1 MEGSWPV
8 MFGGREIGSLR
19 AHERGAMTVFEAE
32 AADPGGVLR
41 LSVYGGGREGY
52 LGVMSPA
59 GEGRV
64 ALRRSLSR
72 AALRGF
78 PERIE
83 YAAPSGEAAPA
94 PEPEP
99 EEGEPL
105 EPEEQESDGAVM
117 EPASLTT
124 EELEHMAVVKLRA
137 VARQIGLTSMTR
149 KEIRFAKKEELLAA
163 ITAFLAEQNN

>member
-19 AHERGAMTVFEAE
+19 AYARGAMTVFEAE

-52 LGVMSPA
+52 LGVMSPS

-94 PEPEP
+94 PEPEKP
-99 EEGEPL
+99 AAEPVS
-105 EPEEQESDGAVM
+105 EPEPEPEPEDGLIWYSSPDGTLSAHDGRRLLVAL
-117 EPASLTT
+117 PADD
-124 EELEHMAVVKLRA
+124 ARVPAWAGDVVRY
-137 VARQIGLTSMTR
+137 INGR
-149 KEIRFAKKEELLAA
+149 KYVVFPW
-163 ITAFLAEQNN
+163 

>member
-8 MFGGREIGSLR
+8 MVGGREIGSLR

-59 GEGRV
+59 GDGRV

-94 PEPEP
+94 PKPEKPAPEPVSEPEP
-99 EEGEPL
+99 EP
-105 EPEEQESDGAVM
+105 EPEDGLIWYSSPDGTLSAHDGRRLLVAL
-117 EPASLTT
+117 PADD
-124 EELEHMAVVKLRA
+124 ARVPAWAGDVVRY
-137 VARQIGLTSMTR
+137 INGR
-149 KEIRFAKKEELLAA
+149 KYVVFPW
-163 ITAFLAEQNN
+163 

>member
-94 PEPEP
+94 PEPEKPAP
-99 EEGEPL
+99 EPVS
-105 EPEEQESDGAVM
+105 EPEPEPEPEDGLIWYSSPDGTLSAHDGRRLLVAL
-117 EPASLTT
+117 PADD
-124 EELEHMAVVKLRA
+124 ARVPAWAGDVVRY
-137 VARQIGLTSMTR
+137 INGR
-149 KEIRFAKKEELLAA
+149 KYVVFPW
-163 ITAFLAEQNN
+163 

>member
-19 AHERGAMTVFEAE
+19 AYARGAMTVFEAE
-32 AADPGGVLR
+32 ASDPGGVLR

-94 PEPEP
+94 PEPEKPAP
-99 EEGEPL
+99 ETVS
-105 EPEEQESDGAVM
+105 EPEPAPEPEDGLIWYSSPDGTLSAHDGRRLLVAL
-117 EPASLTT
+117 PADD
-124 EELEHMAVVKLRA
+124 ARVPAWAGDVVRY
-137 VARQIGLTSMTR
+137 INGR
-149 KEIRFAKKEELLAA
+149 KYVVFPW
-163 ITAFLAEQNN
+163 

>member
-19 AHERGAMTVFEAE
+19 AHARGAMTVFEAE
-32 AADPGGVLR
+32 ASDPGGVLR

-52 LGVMSPA
+52 LGGMSPA
-59 GEGRV
+59 GDGRV

-94 PEPEP
+94 PKPEKPAPEPVSEPEP
-99 EEGEPL
+99 EP
-105 EPEEQESDGAVM
+105 EPEDGLIWYSSPDGTLSAHDGRRLLVAL
-117 EPASLTT
+117 PADD
-124 EELEHMAVVKLRA
+124 ARVPAWAGDVVRY
-137 VARQIGLTSMTR
+137 INGR
-149 KEIRFAKKEELLAA
+149 KYVVFPW
-163 ITAFLAEQNN
+163 

>member
-8 MFGGREIGSLR
+8 MFGGRESGTLR

-32 AADPGGVLR
+32 AADPGGVVR
-41 LSVYGGGREGY
+41 LAVYGGGREGY

-83 YAAPSGEAAPA
+83 YAAPAGAAPSVHEAEQGKPA

-99 EEGEPL
+99 EPAP
-105 EPEEQESDGAVM
+105 EPETEPEDGLIWYSSPDGTLSAHDGRRLLVAL
-117 EPASLTT
+117 PADD
-124 EELEHMAVVKLRA
+124 ARVPAWAGDVVRY
-137 VARQIGLTSMTR
+137 INGR
-149 KEIRFAKKEELLAA
+149 KYVVFPW
-163 ITAFLAEQNN
+163 

>member
-94 PEPEP
+94 PEPEKPAP
-99 EEGEPL
+99 EPVS
-105 EPEEQESDGAVM
+105 EPEPEPEPEDGLIWYSSPDGTLSAHDGRLLLVAL
-117 EPASLTT
+117 PADD
-124 EELEHMAVVKLRA
+124 ARVPAWAGDVVRY
-137 VARQIGLTSMTR
+137 INGR
-149 KEIRFAKKEELLAA
+149 KYVVFPW
-163 ITAFLAEQNN
+163 

>member
-1 MEGSWPV
+1 MEESWPV

-59 GEGRV
+59 GDGRV

-94 PEPEP
+94 PKPEKPAPEPFSEPEP
-99 EEGEPL
+99 EP
-105 EPEEQESDGAVM
+105 EPEDGLIWYSSPDGTLSTHDGRRLLVAL
-117 EPASLTT
+117 PADD
-124 EELEHMAVVKLRA
+124 ARVPAWAGDVVRY
-137 VARQIGLTSMTR
+137 INGR
-149 KEIRFAKKEELLAA
+149 KYVVFPW
-163 ITAFLAEQNN
+163 

>member
-8 MFGGREIGSLR
+8 MFGGREIGLLR
-19 AHERGAMTVFEAE
+19 AHARGAMTVFEAE
-32 AADPGGVLR
+32 ASDPGGVLR

-94 PEPEP
+94 PEPEKPAP
-99 EEGEPL
+99 EPVS
-105 EPEEQESDGAVM
+105 EPEPEPEPEPEDGLIWYSSPDGTLSAHDGRRLLVAL
-117 EPASLTT
+117 PADD
-124 EELEHMAVVKLRA
+124 ARVPAWAGDVVRY
-137 VARQIGLTSMTR
+137 INGR
-149 KEIRFAKKEELLAA
+149 KYVVFPW
-163 ITAFLAEQNN
+163 

>member
-1 MEGSWPV
+1 MEESWPV

-19 AHERGAMTVFEAE
+19 AHARGAMTVFEAE

-72 AALRGF
+72 AALRS
-78 PERIE
+78 
-83 YAAPSGEAAPA
+83 PSFGCV
-94 PEPEP
+94 
-99 EEGEPL
+99 
-105 EPEEQESDGAVM
+105 Q
-117 EPASLTT
+117 
-124 EELEHMAVVKLRA
+124 
-137 VARQIGLTSMTR
+137 RQWP
-149 KEIRFAKKEELLAA
+149 
-163 ITAFLAEQNN
+163 

>member
-8 MFGGREIGSLR
+8 MFGGREIGSLQ
-19 AHERGAMTVFEAE
+19 AYARGAMTVFEAE

-72 AALRGF
+72 AVLRGF

-94 PEPEP
+94 PEPEKPAP
-99 EEGEPL
+99 EPVSKP
-105 EPEEQESDGAVM
+105 EPEPEPEDGLIWYSSPDGTLSAHDGRRLLVAL
-117 EPASLTT
+117 PADD
-124 EELEHMAVVKLRA
+124 ARVPAWAGDVVRY
-137 VARQIGLTSMTR
+137 INGR
-149 KEIRFAKKEELLAA
+149 KYVVFPW
-163 ITAFLAEQNN
+163 

>member
-94 PEPEP
+94 PETEKPAPEPVSEPEP
-99 EEGEPL
+99 EP
-105 EPEEQESDGAVM
+105 EPEDGLIWYSSPDGTLSAHDGRRLLVAL
-117 EPASLTT
+117 PADD
-124 EELEHMAVVKLRA
+124 ARVPAWAGDVVRY
-137 VARQIGLTSMTR
+137 INGR
-149 KEIRFAKKEELLAA
+149 KYVVFPW
-163 ITAFLAEQNN
+163 

>member
-41 LSVYGGGREGY
+41 LSVYGGGREGS
-52 LGVMSPA
+52 LGVMSPS

-94 PEPEP
+94 PEPEKPAP
-99 EEGEPL
+99 EPVS
-105 EPEEQESDGAVM
+105 EPEPEPEPEDGLIWYSSPDGTLSAHDGQRLLVAL
-117 EPASLTT
+117 PADD
-124 EELEHMAVVKLRA
+124 ARVPAWAGDVVRY
-137 VARQIGLTSMTR
+137 INGR
-149 KEIRFAKKEELLAA
+149 KYVVFPW
-163 ITAFLAEQNN
+163 

>member
-1 MEGSWPV
+1 
-8 MFGGREIGSLR
+8 
-19 AHERGAMTVFEAE
+19 MTVFEAE

-83 YAAPSGEAAPA
+83 YAAPSGEAAAAPEPEKPA
-94 PEPEP
+94 PEPVSEPEPEP
-99 EEGEPL
+99 E
-105 EPEEQESDGAVM
+105 PEDGLIWYSSPDGTLSAHDGRRLLVAL
-117 EPASLTT
+117 PADD
-124 EELEHMAVVKLRA
+124 ARVPAWAGDVVRY
-137 VARQIGLTSMTR
+137 INGR
-149 KEIRFAKKEELLAA
+149 KYVVFPW
-163 ITAFLAEQNN
+163 

>member
-1 MEGSWPV
+1 MEGSWPE

-19 AHERGAMTVFEAE
+19 AYARGAMTVFEAE

-72 AALRGF
+72 AVLRGF

-94 PEPEP
+94 PEPEKPAP
-99 EEGEPL
+99 EPVS
-105 EPEEQESDGAVM
+105 EPEPEPEPEDGLIWYSSPDGTLSAHDGRRLLVAL
-117 EPASLTT
+117 PADD
-124 EELEHMAVVKLRA
+124 ARVPAWAGDVVRY
-137 VARQIGLTSMTR
+137 INGR
-149 KEIRFAKKEELLAA
+149 KYVVFPW
-163 ITAFLAEQNN
+163 

>member
-8 MFGGREIGSLR
+8 MFGGREIGS
-19 AHERGAMTVFEAE
+19 
-32 AADPGGVLR
+32 LR

-94 PEPEP
+94 PEPEKPAP
-99 EEGEPL
+99 EPVS
-105 EPEEQESDGAVM
+105 EPEPEPEPEDGLIWYSSPDGTLSAHDGRRLLVAL
-117 EPASLTT
+117 PADD
-124 EELEHMAVVKLRA
+124 ARVPAWAGDVVRY
-137 VARQIGLTSMTR
+137 INGR
-149 KEIRFAKKEELLAA
+149 KYVVFPW
-163 ITAFLAEQNN
+163 

>member
-52 LGVMSPA
+52 LGVMSPS

-94 PEPEP
+94 PEPEKPTP
-99 EEGEPL
+99 EPVS
-105 EPEEQESDGAVM
+105 EPEPEPEPENGLIWYSSPDGTLSAHDGRRLLVAL
-117 EPASLTT
+117 PADD
-124 EELEHMAVVKLRA
+124 ARVPAWAGDVVRY
-137 VARQIGLTSMTR
+137 INGR
-149 KEIRFAKKEELLAA
+149 KYVVFPW
-163 ITAFLAEQNN
+163 

>member
-1 MEGSWPV
+1 MEESWPV
-8 MFGGREIGSLR
+8 MFGGREIGSR
-19 AHERGAMTVFEAE
+19 RSAERGSITGSEEPASY
-32 AADPGGVLR
+32 PGGVLR
-41 LSVYGGGREGY
+41 LAVYCGWREGD

-94 PEPEP
+94 PEPEKPAP
-99 EEGEPL
+99 EPVS
-105 EPEEQESDGAVM
+105 EPEPEPEPEDGLIWYSSPDGTLSAHDGRRLLVAL
-117 EPASLTT
+117 PADD
-124 EELEHMAVVKLRA
+124 ARVPAWAGDVVRY
-137 VARQIGLTSMTR
+137 INGR
-149 KEIRFAKKEELLAA
+149 KYVVFPW
-163 ITAFLAEQNN
+163 

>member
-19 AHERGAMTVFEAE
+19 AYARGAMTVFEAE

-72 AALRGF
+72 AVLRGF

-94 PEPEP
+94 PEPEKPAP
-99 EEGEPL
+99 EPVS
-105 EPEEQESDGAVM
+105 EPEPEPEPEDGLIWYSSPDGTLSAHDGRRLLVDDARV
-117 EPASLTT
+117 PAW
-124 EELEHMAVVKLRA
+124 AGDVVRY
-137 VARQIGLTSMTR
+137 INGR
-149 KEIRFAKKEELLAA
+149 KYVVFPW
-163 ITAFLAEQNN
+163 

>member
-1 MEGSWPV
+1 MEESWPV

-19 AHERGAMTVFEAE
+19 AHARGAMTVFEAE

-64 ALRRSLSR
+64 ALRRSLSS

-94 PEPEP
+94 PEPEKPAP
-99 EEGEPL
+99 EPVSKP
-105 EPEEQESDGAVM
+105 EPEPEPEDGLIWYSSPDGTLSAHDGRRLLVAL
-117 EPASLTT
+117 PADD
-124 EELEHMAVVKLRA
+124 ARVPAWAGDVVRY
-137 VARQIGLTSMTR
+137 INGR
-149 KEIRFAKKEELLAA
+149 KYVVFPW
-163 ITAFLAEQNN
+163 

>member
-19 AHERGAMTVFEAE
+19 AYARGAMTVFEAE

-72 AALRGF
+72 AVLRGF

-94 PEPEP
+94 PEPEKPAP
-99 EEGEPL
+99 EPVSKP
-105 EPEEQESDGAVM
+105 EPEPEPEDGLIWYSSPDGTLSAHDGRRLLVAL
-117 EPASLTT
+117 PADD
-124 EELEHMAVVKLRA
+124 ARVPAWAGDVVRY
-137 VARQIGLTSMTR
+137 INGR
-149 KEIRFAKKEELLAA
+149 KYVVFPW
-163 ITAFLAEQNN
+163 

>member
-72 AALRGF
+72 AALWGF

-94 PEPEP
+94 PEPEKPAP
-99 EEGEPL
+99 EPVS
-105 EPEEQESDGAVM
+105 EPEPEPEPEDGLIWYSSPDGTLSAHDGRRLLVAL
-117 EPASLTT
+117 PADD
-124 EELEHMAVVKLRA
+124 ARVPAWAGDVVRY
-137 VARQIGLTSMTR
+137 INGR
-149 KEIRFAKKEELLAA
+149 KYVVFPW
-163 ITAFLAEQNN
+163 

>member
-94 PEPEP
+94 PEPEKPAP
-99 EEGEPL
+99 EPVS
-105 EPEEQESDGAVM
+105 EPEP
-117 EPASLTT
+117 EP
-124 EELEHMAVVKLRA
+124 EPELEDGLIWYSSPDGTLSAHDGRRLLVALPADDARVPAWAGDVVRY
-137 VARQIGLTSMTR
+137 INGR
-149 KEIRFAKKEELLAA
+149 KYVVFPW
-163 ITAFLAEQNN
+163 

>member
-83 YAAPSGEAAPA
+83 YAAPSREAAPA
-94 PEPEP
+94 PEPEKPAP
-99 EEGEPL
+99 EPVS
-105 EPEEQESDGAVM
+105 EPEPEPEPEDGLIWYSSPDGTLSAHDGRRLLVAL
-117 EPASLTT
+117 PADD
-124 EELEHMAVVKLRA
+124 ARVPAWAGDVVRY
-137 VARQIGLTSMTR
+137 INGR
-149 KEIRFAKKEELLAA
+149 KYVVFPW
-163 ITAFLAEQNN
+163 

>member
-19 AHERGAMTVFEAE
+19 AYARGAMTVFEAE

-52 LGVMSPA
+52 LGVLSPA

-72 AALRGF
+72 AVLRGF

-94 PEPEP
+94 PEPEKPAP
-99 EEGEPL
+99 EPVS
-105 EPEEQESDGAVM
+105 EPEPEPEPEDGRGWDGAPDGPLSGGGGRGRLVAL
-117 EPASLTT
+117 PADD
-124 EELEHMAVVKLRA
+124 ARVPAWAGDVVRY
-137 VARQIGLTSMTR
+137 INGR
-149 KEIRFAKKEELLAA
+149 KYVVFPW
-163 ITAFLAEQNN
+163 

>member
-52 LGVMSPA
+52 LGVMSPS

-94 PEPEP
+94 PEPEKPAP
-99 EEGEPL
+99 EPVSKP
-105 EPEEQESDGAVM
+105 EPEPEPEYGLIWYSSPDGTLSAHDGRRLLVAL
-117 EPASLTT
+117 PADD
-124 EELEHMAVVKLRA
+124 ARVPAWAGDVVRY
-137 VARQIGLTSMTR
+137 INGR
-149 KEIRFAKKEELLAA
+149 KYVVFPW
-163 ITAFLAEQNN
+163 

>member
-8 MFGGREIGSLR
+8 MFGRREIGSLR
-19 AHERGAMTVFEAE
+19 AYARGAMTVFEAE

-59 GEGRV
+59 GDGRV

-94 PEPEP
+94 PKPEKPAPEPVSEPEP
-99 EEGEPL
+99 EP
-105 EPEEQESDGAVM
+105 EPEDGLIWYSSPDGTLSAHDGRRLLVAL
-117 EPASLTT
+117 PADD
-124 EELEHMAVVKLRA
+124 ARVPAWAGDVVRY
-137 VARQIGLTSMTR
+137 INGR
-149 KEIRFAKKEELLAA
+149 KYVVFPW
-163 ITAFLAEQNN
+163 

>member
-19 AHERGAMTVFEAE
+19 AYARGAMTVFEAE

-72 AALRGF
+72 AVLRGF

-94 PEPEP
+94 PEPEKPAP
-99 EEGEPL
+99 EPVS
-105 EPEEQESDGAVM
+105 EPEPEPEPEDGLIWYSSPDGTLSAHDGRRLLVAL
-117 EPASLTT
+117 PADD
-124 EELEHMAVVKLRA
+124 ARVPAWAGDVVRS
-137 VARQIGLTSMTR
+137 INGR
-149 KEIRFAKKEELLAA
+149 KYVVFPW
-163 ITAFLAEQNN
+163 

>member
-1 MEGSWPV
+1 MEESWPV

-19 AHERGAMTVFEAE
+19 AHARGAMTVFEAE

-52 LGVMSPA
+52 LGVMSPS

-94 PEPEP
+94 PEPEKPAP
-99 EEGEPL
+99 EPVSKP
-105 EPEEQESDGAVM
+105 EPEPEPEDGLIWYSSPDGTLSAHDGRRLLVAL
-117 EPASLTT
+117 PAYD
-124 EELEHMAVVKLRA
+124 ARVPAWAGDVVRY
-137 VARQIGLTSMTR
+137 INGR
-149 KEIRFAKKEELLAA
+149 KYVVFPW
-163 ITAFLAEQNN
+163 

>member
-59 GEGRV
+59 GDGRV

-94 PEPEP
+94 PKPEKPAPEPVSEPEP
-99 EEGEPL
+99 EP
-105 EPEEQESDGAVM
+105 EPEDGLIWYSSPDGTLSAHDGRRLLVA
-117 EPASLTT
+117 PARRTT
-124 EELEHMAVVKLRA
+124 RA
-137 VARQIGLTSMTR
+137 SPPGPGTW
-149 KEIRFAKKEELLAA
+149 
-163 ITAFLAEQNN
+163 

>member
-19 AHERGAMTVFEAE
+19 AYARGAMTVFEAE

-59 GEGRV
+59 GDGRV

-94 PEPEP
+94 PKPEKPAPEPVSEPEP
-99 EEGEPL
+99 EP
-105 EPEEQESDGAVM
+105 EPEDGLIWYSSPDGTLSAHDGRRLLVAL
-117 EPASLTT
+117 PADD
-124 EELEHMAVVKLRA
+124 ARVPAWAGDVVRY
-137 VARQIGLTSMTR
+137 INGR
-149 KEIRFAKKEELLAA
+149 KYVVFPW
-163 ITAFLAEQNN
+163 

>member
-19 AHERGAMTVFEAE
+19 AYARGAMTVFEAE

-72 AALRGF
+72 AVLRGF

-83 YAAPSGEAAPA
+83 YAAPSGEAGPA
-94 PEPEP
+94 PEPEKPAP
-99 EEGEPL
+99 EPVS
-105 EPEEQESDGAVM
+105 EPEPEPEPEDGLIWYSSPDGTLSAHDGRRLLVAL
-117 EPASLTT
+117 PADD
-124 EELEHMAVVKLRA
+124 ARVPAWAGDVVRY
-137 VARQIGLTSMTR
+137 INGR
-149 KEIRFAKKEELLAA
+149 KYVVFPW
-163 ITAFLAEQNN
+163 

>member
-19 AHERGAMTVFEAE
+19 AYARGAMTVFEAE

-83 YAAPSGEAAPA
+83 YAAPSGEAAAAPEPEKPA
-94 PEPEP
+94 PEPVSEPEPEP
-99 EEGEPL
+99 E
-105 EPEEQESDGAVM
+105 PEDGLIWYSSPDGTLSAHDGRRLLVAL
-117 EPASLTT
+117 PADD
-124 EELEHMAVVKLRA
+124 ARVPAWAGDVVRY
-137 VARQIGLTSMTR
+137 INGR
-149 KEIRFAKKEELLAA
+149 KYVVFPW
-163 ITAFLAEQNN
+163 